1 MLAPVEIT
9 PWHWAGFIVCVLFFL
24 ALDLGVFHRK
34 AHVVKFK
41 EALLWSTLWF
51 CLAMAFAL
59 LLRPTLGKEEALEF
73 LTGYILELSL
83 SMDNVFVI
91 ALIFAY
97 FGVPSRYQHRVLF
110 WGILGALIMR
120 GVMIGV
126 GAVAIQRYQW
136 ILYFLGVVLIA
147 SAIKMIFVDVQP
159 NPERNIFIR
168 FTRKFFRVS
177 KDFDGQ
183 KFLTHVDGRVAL
195 TPMTLVL
202 VMVETTDL
210 IFAVDSIPAIFAVTQ
225 DSFIVFTSNVFAI
238 LGLRS
243 LYFVLAGAIDYFR
256 YLKIGLSIV
265 LAFIGAKMLL
275 DPHGQEPSG
284 IQVKIPTGVSLLV
297 VAAIIL
303 TSIALSI
310 AATQREKKSRRDSSK
325 CDEAESTDERDSPTS
340 DEDESG
346 DHPKPKASDKE
357 KRKRAAPKNMDDDE
371 EPRPGD

>member
-1 MLAPVEIT
+1 
-9 PWHWAGFIVCVLFFL
+9 
-24 ALDLGVFHRK
+24 
-34 AHVVKFK
+34 
-41 EALLWSTLWF
+41 
-51 CLAMAFAL
+51 
-59 LLRPTLGKEEALEF
+59 
-73 LTGYILELSL
+73 
-83 SMDNVFVI
+83 
-91 ALIFAY
+91 
-97 FGVPSRYQHRVLF
+97 
-110 WGILGALIMR
+110 
-120 GVMIGV
+120 
-126 GAVAIQRYQW
+126 
-136 ILYFLGVVLIA
+136 
-147 SAIKMIFVDVQP
+147 
-159 NPERNIFIR
+159 
-168 FTRKFFRVS
+168 VS